1 MNSMEVLKMKNKLF
15 IFRKEIEENGENE
28 ELKKKIDDALLAM
41 KELNCCML
49 FLEIENGE
57 W

>member
-1 MNSMEVLKMKNKLF
+1 MNSMEVLKMKGKLLK
-15 IFRKEIEENGENE
+15 FRKEIEENSENK

-41 KELNCCML
+41 QELNRCML